1 VSAGP
6 DLIVTLP
13 TSATLDGTVSDDG
26 AIVSTT
32 WSQVSGPSTPNGVD
46 FAESAVDTTATFP
59 GGAGTYVLR
68 LTAVDDGAPL
78 LSASDDATITVNPP
92 LSVSTIFLSLAA
104 SSGTVGGFPSGMR
117 TS

>member
-1 VSAGP
+1 
-6 DLIVTLP
+6 
-13 TSATLDGTVSDDG
+13 
-26 AIVSTT
+26 
-32 WSQVSGPSTPNGVD
+32 
-46 FAESAVDTTATFP
+46 
-59 GGAGTYVLR
+59 VLR
-68 LTAVDDGAPL
+68 LTAVDDGAPP